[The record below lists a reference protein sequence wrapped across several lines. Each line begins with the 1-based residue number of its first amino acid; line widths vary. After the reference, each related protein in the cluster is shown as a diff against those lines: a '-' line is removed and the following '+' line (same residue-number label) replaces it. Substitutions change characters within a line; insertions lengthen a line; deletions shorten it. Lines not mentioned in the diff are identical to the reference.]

1 MNLDATRSKHRV
13 SRQDVR
19 PTDFL
24 SNTERDDRRM
34 VDEQQKV
41 ADAIRTPILD
51 QRALQLERLRIRNEA
66 WPPDLYRS
74 RQSTVQ
80 FSSACL
86 MCDMN
91 SSATAPSMIR

>member
-1 MNLDATRSKHRV
+1 ML
-13 SRQDVR
+13 
-19 PTDFL
+19 
-24 SNTERDDRRM
+24 
-34 VDEQQKV
+34 DEQQKV
-41 ADAIRTPILD
+41 ADAIRPPILD
-51 QRALQLERLRIRNEA
+51 KRALQLERLRVRHQA
-66 WPPDLYRS
+66 WTPDLYRS

>member
-1 MNLDATRSKHRV
+1 MIRDVPAPAGLIAYLDATRSKHRV

-34 VDEQQKV
+34 LDEQQKV

-51 QRALQLERLRIRNEA
+51 QRALQLERLRIRHGGLAARTSIDRVNR
-66 WPPDLYRS
+66 RS
-74 RQSTVQ
+74 
-80 FSSACL
+80 SSPA
-86 MCDMN
+86 
-91 SSATAPSMIR
+91 RV